1 MNPNSAA
8 ARRKAHR
15 EESKSSKSN
24 MSSME
29 AFDAAFELE
38 EDLFQSENNPFVSQ
52 DTSKFLSLSSFIETI

>member
-1 MNPNSAA
+1 
-8 ARRKAHR
+8 
-15 EESKSSKSN
+15 
-24 MSSME
+24 ME